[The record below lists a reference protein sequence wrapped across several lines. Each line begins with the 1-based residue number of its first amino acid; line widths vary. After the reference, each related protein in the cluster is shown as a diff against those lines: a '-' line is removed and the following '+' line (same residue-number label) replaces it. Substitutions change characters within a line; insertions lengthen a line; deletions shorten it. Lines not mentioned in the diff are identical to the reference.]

1 MINYSIVMRSVN
13 ANLLEINQAKSRIN
27 QAKKE
32 GKNPD
37 PKDLELVKTEKQ
49 NAFAISQYTDI
60 MTIEKFAKHI
70 TSHGSVYSRADISA
84 ILYMAVDCMRE
95 MLLEG
100 KKVRLGDLGDFSV
113 LLSSKGAESAD
124 KFTAQNITQVKVQ
137 WEPGK
142 EFKNLLDDAE
152 FNLVASRSAQ
162 AAVLKAIK
170 DGKST
175 VDLNA
180 PIDPDGGDDG
190 NGGGSNAGGSGTT
203 GTEGSGTTGS
213 EGDNKGDTGTSGGN
227 TGEDKGNTDSGSNGD
242 NEHITL

>member
-13 ANLLEINQAKSRIN
+13 ANLLAINQAKSRIN

-32 GKNPD
+32 GKEPE
-37 PKDLELVKTEKQ
+37 KADLDLVKTEKQ
-49 NAFAISQYTDI
+49 NAFAVSQYTDI

-113 LLSSKGAESAD
+113 LLTSKGAEDAD
-124 KFTAQNITQVKVQ
+124 KFTAQNITDVKVQ
-137 WEPGK
+137 WEPGQQ
-142 EFKNLLDDAE
+142 FKTLRDEAE

-170 DGKST
+170 EGKT
-175 VDLNA
+175 NVDLNA
-180 PIDPDGGDDG
+180 PTTPEGGGDG
-190 NGGGSNAGGSGTT
+190 TSGGGSTTT
-203 GTEGSGTTGS
+203 GGGENTGGQGSESSGGTGSEGSGTDQG
-213 EGDNKGDTGTSGGN
+213 GDVG
-227 TGEDKGNTDSGSNGD
+227 
-242 NEHITL
+242 L

>member
-1 MINYSIVMRSVN
+1 
-13 ANLLEINQAKSRIN
+13 
-27 QAKKE
+27 
-32 GKNPD
+32 
-37 PKDLELVKTEKQ
+37 
-49 NAFAISQYTDI
+49 

-113 LLSSKGAESAD
+113 LLTSKGAEDAD
-124 KFTAQNITQVKVQ
+124 KFTAQNITDVKVQ
-137 WEPGK
+137 WEPGQQ
-142 EFKNLLDDAE
+142 FKTLRDEAE

-170 DGKST
+170 EGKTS

-180 PIDPDGGDDG
+180 PTTPEGGDDG
-190 NGGGSNAGGSGTT
+190 TSGGGSTTT
-203 GTEGSGTTGS
+203 GGGENTGGQGSESSGGTGSEGSGTDQG
-213 EGDNKGDTGTSGGN
+213 GDVGF
-227 TGEDKGNTDSGSNGD
+227 
-242 NEHITL
+242 

>member
-32 GKNPD
+32 GKTPD

-84 ILYMAVDCMRE
+84 ILYIAVDCMRE

-100 KKVRLGDLGDFSV
+100 KKIRLATSV
-113 LLSSKGAESAD
+113 IFLSSHLKGAEDAD
-124 KFTAQNITQVKVQ
+124 KFTAQNIT
-137 WEPGK
+137 
-142 EFKNLLDDAE
+142 A
-152 FNLVASRSAQ
+152 
-162 AAVLKAIK
+162 
-170 DGKST
+170 
-175 VDLNA
+175 
-180 PIDPDGGDDG
+180 
-190 NGGGSNAGGSGTT
+190 
-203 GTEGSGTTGS
+203 
-213 EGDNKGDTGTSGGN
+213 
-227 TGEDKGNTDSGSNGD
+227 
-242 NEHITL
+242 